1 MRPRADAVEV
11 RKPSHRAGFVAIVGR
26 TNVGKSTLLN
36 QLLGEKVAIVS
47 DLPQTTR
54 HRILGVR
61 TLPHAQIA
69 FLDTPGIHRPRHRM
83 NRLMVSAALQA
94 LGQVDVVLFML
105 DASQGIGP
113 GDRYV
118 ARLLREIP
126 AGRPVV
132 VVLNK
137 VDRVLKPGL
146 LPMIE
151 AISRDWSFGEIV
163 PLSALSGEN
172 CDRLLE
178 VVVRLLPEGDPLYPP
193 DALTDQP
200 ERRLVTELIREKI
213 LAATRQELPHETAV
227 MIDAWRAREDGLV
240 EIAATIYCERDS
252 QKAIIVGRGGGLLKK
267 VGTGARLEI
276 ERVLGARVMLRLW
289 VKVRRGWRENE
300 SILRQLGI
308 GGD

>member
-1 MRPRADAVEV
+1 
-11 RKPSHRAGFVAIVGR
+11 
-26 TNVGKSTLLN
+26 
-36 QLLGEKVAIVS
+36 
-47 DLPQTTR
+47 
-54 HRILGVR
+54 
-61 TLPHAQIA
+61 
-69 FLDTPGIHRPRHRM
+69 
-83 NRLMVSAALQA
+83 
-94 LGQVDVVLFML
+94 
-105 DASQGIGP
+105 
-113 GDRYV
+113 
-118 ARLLREIP
+118 
-126 AGRPVV
+126 
-132 VVLNK
+132 
-137 VDRVLKPGL
+137 
-146 LPMIE
+146 
-151 AISRDWSFGEIV
+151 V